1 MIQQAP
7 AHLSVVVLK
16 VAQLE
21 ALLQFGLMPHPEL
34 IESPFC
40 LVQLRQ
46 QSERGAEEDMGTA
59 RDGGGLLKNRRLSRP
74 KAAGGEMNRAEK
86 AAGMLTEVF
95 GYFFLCVSVCA
106 CYAELM
112 PVDMRISVA

>member
-1 MIQQAP
+1 MRGREGCVSREDLNP

-21 ALLQFGLMPHPEL
+21 ALLQFGLMPQPEL

-46 QSERGAEEDMGTA
+46 E
-59 RDGGGLLKNRRLSRP
+59 P
-74 KAAGGEMNRAEK
+74 GGEDSEA
-86 AAGMLTEVF
+86 
-95 GYFFLCVSVCA
+95 
-106 CYAELM
+106 
-112 PVDMRISVA
+112 

>member
-1 MIQQAP
+1 MSREDLNP

-34 IESPFC
+34 IESPLC

-46 QSERGAEEDMGTA
+46 EPGGKDSEA
-59 RDGGGLLKNRRLSRP
+59 
-74 KAAGGEMNRAEK
+74 
-86 AAGMLTEVF
+86 
-95 GYFFLCVSVCA
+95 
-106 CYAELM
+106 
-112 PVDMRISVA
+112 